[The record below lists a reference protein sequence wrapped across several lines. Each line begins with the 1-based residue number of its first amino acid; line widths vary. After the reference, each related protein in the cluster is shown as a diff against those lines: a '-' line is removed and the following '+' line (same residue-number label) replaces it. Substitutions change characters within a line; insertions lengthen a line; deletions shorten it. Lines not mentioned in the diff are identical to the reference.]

1 MKKTLALLL
10 ILLLAV
16 SMLAACGKSDSSS
29 QAPASDSSQP
39 SADAPAPEET
49 PEEEAE
55 IAPEGGEPFAG
66 GSFSKTVGSFTLNAE
81 WIPFEEPL
89 VVEDVFDAYLAVA
102 GDSYY
107 IITDGR
113 VKEFS
118 LKDNKFVLE
127 NELQIDEEYERIC
140 TDKNGILYVSR
151 FMRDFIAF
159 KDNEQIFSH
168 KGPRNVAMHPSGE
181 WGISWFSGPDVEII
195 FLRDGAMKTEA
206 QKTAEIEV
214 LRSVDINE
222 NYIFAS
228 GNPVESK
235 QQAIFIY
242 DLNGNHKMTL
252 GGKEFGEPDCLGS
265 ITTTIE
271 TANGIM
277 ALDGNLRNLCFWQP
291 DGTFIGTVSARDLF
305 GTRYPWPSTAVLL
318 PDGSILVGMIE
329 ERADE
334 SAKEFIVYRMTG
346 F

>member
-16 SMLAACGKSDSSS
+16 SMLSACGGGDKAAEPSAK
-29 QAPASDSSQP
+29 APASE
-39 SADAPAPEET
+39 ATAAPEESAE
-49 PEEEAE
+49 PEATES
-55 IAPEGGEPFAG
+55 APEGGEPYKG
-66 GSFSKTVGSFTLNAE
+66 GSFSKMVGSFTLSAE

-89 VVEDVFDAYLAVA
+89 VVDDIFDAYLAVA

-107 IITDGR
+107 IITDGK

-127 NELQIDEEYERIC
+127 TELNIGDEYERIC

-181 WGISWFSGPDVEII
+181 WGISWFSGPDVEIL
-195 FLRDGAMKTEA
+195 FLRDGTMKTEP
-206 QKTAEIEV
+206 QKIAEIKV
-214 LRSVDINE
+214 LRSVDIYENQIFGSGSLVENE
-222 NYIFAS
+222 
-228 GNPVESK
+228 K
-235 QQAIFIY
+235 QAIVVY
-242 DLNGNHKMTL
+242 DIDGNHKMTL

-277 ALDGNLRNLCFWQP
+277 ALDGNLRNVCLWKP

-305 GTRYPWPSTAVLL
+305 GVRYPWLSTAVLM
-318 PDGSILVGMIE
+318 PDGSILVGMTE
-329 ERADE
+329 ERADD
-334 SAKEFIVYRMTG
+334 SDIDEFIIYRMTG